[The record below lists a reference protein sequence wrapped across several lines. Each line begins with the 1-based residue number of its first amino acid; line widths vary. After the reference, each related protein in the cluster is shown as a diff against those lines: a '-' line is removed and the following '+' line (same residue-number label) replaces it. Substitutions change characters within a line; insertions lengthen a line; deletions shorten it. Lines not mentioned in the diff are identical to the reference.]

1 MDKKSNL
8 NRIGL
13 FLTIVGSLAAFLMAS
28 GKLFSTQPV
37 LFKIVA
43 ALVPILGFISY
54 WMLQNSPLKRQL
66 GLGLVINGMAFWGIG
81 WMLILLVDP
90 IVGWWVYVAGW
101 TALSIGFIIY
111 GAVEANKHNLPN
123 WVVVI
128 LMLGLLPVTAEI
140 ASPYRFATELKA
152 GSQLLVMFA
161 FSFGWIMIGS
171 VFKSLP
177 VKSHQLEK
185 VPSHLLPQAYK

>member
-1 MDKKSNL
+1 MNEKMSL
-8 NRIGL
+8 NRIGTL
-13 FLTIVGSLAAFLMAS
+13 LTVGGSLVAFIMAS
-28 GKLFSTQPV
+28 GKLFDTQPTP
-37 LFKIVA
+37 FKILAVA
-43 ALVPILGFISY
+43 VLIMGFAGY
-54 WMLQNSPLKRQL
+54 WMLQNSSLKRQL

-101 TALSIGFIIY
+101 AALSIGFIIY

-123 WVVVI
+123 WVVGI
-128 LMLGLLPVTAEI
+128 LMLGLLPVAAEI

-152 GSQLLVMFA
+152 GSQLLIMFA

-171 VFKSLP
+171 AFKSIP
-177 VKSHQLEK
+177 VKSHQLER